1 MPTIAKLPS
10 GSWRVQVRRK
20 GRYVSETF
28 LRRDDALRWSRLA
41 ELSVDRNET
50 PVSTRIGRLTKFGE
64 LIKLRIED
72 MTAVGKPPRRSKAAT
87 LDMLQRELGA
97 IKITALD
104 RERLIQFGRAR
115 SEAGSGPVTLG
126 IDIGTIGLVL
136 SHAAAVHGLPIS
148 TEHVTLARIALKG
161 LGLVGKGMERDRRP
175 TESDV
180 ESLIALF
187 EANERQIIPVG
198 RIIRFAIATAMRLD
212 EICRVDWADV
222 NERTRMLLIRD
233 RKDPRNKQGNDQRI
247 PLLGPSGYDGWTI
260 LAEQALH
267 LGTAK
272 GRIFPYNSRS
282 VGTAFRRGCRAL
294 GIKDLHFHDLRH
306 EGTSRLFEAGFAI
319 EQVSLVTG
327 HKDWKMLR
335 RYTHLKP
342 EALHDFARRA

>member
-10 GSWRVQVRRK
+10 GSWRAQVRRK

-50 PVSTRIGRLTKFGE
+50 PISSRI
-64 LIKLRIED
+64 
-72 MTAVGKPPRRSKAAT
+72 
-87 LDMLQRELGA
+87 
-97 IKITALD
+97 
-104 RERLIQFGRAR
+104 
-115 SEAGSGPVTLG
+115 
-126 IDIGTIGLVL
+126 
-136 SHAAAVHGLPIS
+136 
-148 TEHVTLARIALKG
+148 
-161 LGLVGKGMERDRRP
+161 
-175 TESDV
+175 
-180 ESLIALF
+180 
-187 EANERQIIPVG
+187 G

-247 PLLGPSGYDGWTI
+247 PLFGPSGYDGWTI

-267 LGTAK
+267 LGSAK

-294 GIKDLHFHDLRH
+294 GIEDLHFHDLRH

-342 EALHDFARRA
+342 EALHAFARQA

>member
-10 GSWRVQVRRK
+10 GSWRAQIRRK

-28 LRRDDALRWSRLA
+28 LRRDNAIRWSRLA
-41 ELSVDRNET
+41 ELSEDRNET
-50 PVSTRIGRLTKFGE
+50 PVSSRIGRLTKFGE
-64 LIKLRIED
+64 LIKLHIED
-72 MTAVGKPPRRSKAAT
+72 MTDVGKPPRRSKAAT

-97 IKITALD
+97 IKIMALD

-115 SEAGSGPVTLG
+115 SEAGAGPVTRG

-148 TEHVTLARIALKG
+148 TEQVALGRIALKR
-161 LGLVGKGMERDRRP
+161 LGLIGKGVERDRRP
-175 TESDV
+175 TELEV
-180 ESLIALF
+180 KALIALF
-187 EANERQIIPVG
+187 EANDRQIIPIG
-198 RIIRFAIATAMRLD
+198 RIIKFAIATAMRLD

-247 PLLGPSGYDGWTI
+247 PLFGPSGYDGWSI

-267 LGTAK
+267 LGPAK

-294 GIKDLHFHDLRH
+294 GIEELHFHDLRH
-306 EGTSRLFEAGFAI
+306 EGTSCLFEAGFAI

-342 EALHDFARRA
+342 EALHAFAQRA

>member
-1 MPTIAKLPS
+1 M
-10 GSWRVQVRRK
+10 
-20 GRYVSETF
+20 
-28 LRRDDALRWSRLA
+28 
-41 ELSVDRNET
+41 DRNET
-50 PVSTRIGRLTKFGE
+50 PISSRIGRLRKFGE
-64 LIKLRIED
+64 LVQLHVED
-72 MTAVGKPPRRSKAAT
+72 MTAVGKPPRRSKGAT

-115 SEAGSGPVTLG
+115 SKAGAGPVTLG
-126 IDIGTIGLVL
+126 IDIGAIGLVL

-148 TEHVTLARIALKG
+148 TEQVALARIALKR
-161 LGLVGKGMERDRRP
+161 LGLVGKGMEPDRRP
-175 TESDV
+175 SESEV
-180 ESLIALF
+180 EALIALF
-187 EANERQIIPVG
+187 EANDRQIIPIG
-198 RIIRFAIATAMRLD
+198 RIIKFAIATAMRVD

-247 PLLGPSGYDGWTI
+247 PLFGPSGYDGWTI

-267 LGTAK
+267 LGSAK

-282 VGTAFRRGCRAL
+282 VGTAFRRGCREL

-335 RYTHLKP
+335 RYP
-342 EALHDFARRA
+342 CVGVVA

>member
-10 GSWRVQVRRK
+10 GSLRAQVRRK

-50 PVSTRIGRLTKFGE
+50 PVSSRIGPLAKFGE
-64 LIKLRIED
+64 LVRLHIED

-87 LDMLQRELGA
+87 LDMLQRELGT
-97 IKITALD
+97 IKIMALD

-115 SEAGSGPVTLG
+115 SEAGAGPVTLG
-126 IDIGTIGLVL
+126 IDIGAIGLVL
-136 SHAAAVHGLPIS
+136 SHAAAVHGLSVS
-148 TEHVTLARIALKG
+148 TDQVALARIALKR
-161 LGLVGKGMERDRRP
+161 LGLIGKGVERDRRP
-175 TESDV
+175 TESEV
-180 ESLIALF
+180 EALIAFF
-187 EANERQIIPVG
+187 EANERQIIPIG

-247 PLLGPSGYDGWTI
+247 PLFGPSGYDSWTI

-267 LGTAK
+267 LGSAK

-282 VGTAFRRGCRAL
+282 VGAAFRRGCCAL
-294 GIKDLHFHDLRH
+294 GIEDLHFHDLRH

-342 EALHDFARRA
+342 EALHEFARRA